1 MSCEETL
8 HALRT
13 ANEALEQ
20 LPDLAPRRRRRSGR
34 QDENGSEG
42 GNGAGPPAV
51 QQQQD
56 ERQQQ
61 PPMGNIPLAP
71 TPASAKTGD
80 GAADGHAGHE
90 GDAGSDSSSRENG
103 AVRLEST
110 SPKGLAALQERFED
124 VANGRGGSV
133 EPGGSMDVDG
143 SSQKEALAAVQ
154 HGIGSAVGQAREVV
168 RAGQTALEERQHNGA
183 ASSESLASI
192 VDRSHV
198 RHFALNLQM
207 GL

>member
-80 GAADGHAGHE
+80 GAAGWPC
-90 GDAGSDSSSRENG
+90 R
-103 AVRLEST
+103 
-110 SPKGLAALQERFED
+110 P
-124 VANGRGGSV
+124 
-133 EPGGSMDVDG
+133 
-143 SSQKEALAAVQ
+143 
-154 HGIGSAVGQAREVV
+154 
-168 RAGQTALEERQHNGA
+168 
-183 ASSESLASI
+183 
-192 VDRSHV
+192 
-198 RHFALNLQM
+198 
-207 GL
+207 